1 MTNPDALRRAFRQ
14 GNINDEV
21 SKYVYVTTGS
31 FDARLWDILDR
42 KQHFIEQIMNGENVG
57 RSVEDTGEVTLSAA
71 EVKALASGNPLIEE
85 QVKLDSELSKLRNQQ
100 KAHNSEITRAKT
112 KLLGDEQQIA
122 SLKNAIAKG
131 KTDIR
136 NRVDTYSESSYSMT
150 VGNKTYTNK
159 KDAGAALALEIVA
172 KAKSGEFVTVGK
184 FAGFEL
190 RVIKQGAEY
199 TGHITGAQSYKFN
212 VYLEKTTYM
221 ATQIASVVE
230 GINDKVEAWNEA
242 LKETQADL
250 EAQKKMIAE
259 PFAKQEELVQKTA
272 RFNEIME
279 ILNPKEEQIIGDNED
294 GVQYQSREKLDDDD
308 RRKYSKKSVYSET
321 ETLFLQWSNGSAPV
335 GEVKRFYRFG
345 KHHFYEKTA
354 EGCVELSRAQY
365 NERNN
370 FNGENTYT
378 RVQRQTGKA
387 ADYNE
392 SSGRNVPGY
401 SDSDRNSGG
410 AEILSGY
417 TVGEELRN
425 DAGGSISG
433 VDRYGNSVS
442 EGINEQYQE
451 RISPLTDREIL
462 EMAAEGIEV
471 DSLSE
476 AEKNAL
482 NIFNKRL
489 SDLAQLQEE
498 RAELGRQY
506 KQTQF
511 AKGGSRQEAKQLFN
525 ALQVLDSKIETAEK
539 AVISLENKDVLK
551 TLLSKARKVAETQ
564 EKQRGIEMLRKYRE
578 RRNENAATLKY
589 RARVK
594 NDVESLRK
602 WLINPSNKDIR
613 KHIPAEIQK
622 SVADFLESIN
632 LMSKTA
638 LRTSGAEI
646 TKADEAYLKSLKKVR
661 EAIKKNVDAQGIWSG
676 YADLPQDFFEAFD
689 RMISQTEE
697 LMSANTGGFVVN
709 LMNSAELKEL
719 SKTLKTLKKYIANM
733 NVLHSNAVFK
743 HANDAAEDTI
753 NHLAAF
759 ARSNKSGTAY
769 NFIRF
774 NYMRP
779 SYAFEHF
786 GKGGALFYQMEKR
799 AVISAYSRYLVCGG
813 QYPRL
818 FVFRNKQ
825 FLTDFENIRI
835 RDIVQRGEILNG
847 NTVERGDSGESI
859 AVANNICVVIVVFDA
874 ACGIVESIVVQKL
887 FVIVHCKYLTIKS
900 NSRGL

>member
-1 MTNPDALRRAFRQ
+1 MNLIHKSVIAVLRNQNGDFFIFKRGMLCQTAHHLFTRFRISIHPPRA
-14 GNINDEV
+14 G
-21 SKYVYVTTGS
+21 
-31 FDARLWDILDR
+31 WD
-42 KQHFIEQIMNGENVG
+42 
-57 RSVEDTGEVTLSAA
+57 
-71 EVKALASGNPLIEE
+71 
-85 QVKLDSELSKLRNQQ
+85 SKLRNQQ

-122 SLKNAIAKG
+122 SLKNSIAKG

-221 ATQIASVVE
+221 ATHIASVVE

-272 RFNEIME
+272 RFNEIMD
-279 ILNPKEEQIIGDNED
+279 ILNPKEEQIIGDEED
-294 GVQYQSREKLDDDD
+294 TVQYQAREKLDDND

-370 FNGENTYT
+370 FNGKNTYT

-392 SSGRNVPGY
+392 SSERNVPGY

-476 AEKNAL
+476 TEKNAL
-482 NIFNKRL
+482 DIFSKRL

-511 AKGGSRQEAKQLFN
+511 TKGGSRQEAKQLFN

-661 EAIKKNVDAQGIWSG
+661 EAIKTNVDAQGIWSG

-697 LMSANTGGFVVN
+697 LMSANTGGGFVVN
-709 LMNSAELKEL
+709 LIFQS
-719 SKTLKTLKKYIANM
+719 THP
-733 NVLHSNAVFK
+733 V
-743 HANDAAEDTI
+743 
-753 NHLAAF
+753 
-759 ARSNKSGTAY
+759 RGGTC
-769 NFIRF
+769 
-774 NYMRP
+774 P
-779 SYAFEHF
+779 
-786 GKGGALFYQMEKR
+786 
-799 AVISAYSRYLVCGG
+799 
-813 QYPRL
+813 
-818 FVFRNKQ
+818 
-825 FLTDFENIRI
+825 
-835 RDIVQRGEILNG
+835 
-847 NTVERGDSGESI
+847 
-859 AVANNICVVIVVFDA
+859 VVI
-874 ACGIVESIVVQKL
+874 IV
-887 FVIVHCKYLTIKS
+887 
-900 NSRGL
+900 